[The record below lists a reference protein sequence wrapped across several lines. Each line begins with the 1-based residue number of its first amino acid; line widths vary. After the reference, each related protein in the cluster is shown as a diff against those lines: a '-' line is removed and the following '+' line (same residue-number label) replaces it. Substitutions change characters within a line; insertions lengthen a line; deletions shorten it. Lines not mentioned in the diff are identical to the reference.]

1 MAEDAHQTD
10 QSDTLPDTAYIF
22 KLPHVTT
29 LDEVNKNFDDVGGAI
44 TLLIHEMRENS
55 EVTNKNLMRLAEE
68 TSKNLG
74 KLTADMKS
82 VLSSQ
87 TMMLVICFTV
97 IGSVVV
103 IIKTIYDI
111 LFGPIV

>member
-1 MAEDAHQTD
+1 MADEPLPQDDAYA
-10 QSDTLPDTAYIF
+10 LPDTAYVF
-22 KLPHVTT
+22 ELPQVNTF
-29 LDEVNKNFDDVGGAI
+29 DDVNKNFETTSSAI

-74 KLTADMKS
+74 KLTTDMKS